1 MPSDYSTCHYGT
13 TLIPELLLLHK
24 TPPSAPKYTK
34 HKQTNKEY
42 EPCIE
47 ANWAK
52 YPDKGA
58 QWRTSPP
65 PLHPDTGEKTQCLK
79 IMIVQN

>member
-1 MPSDYSTCHYGT
+1 MLSDYSTCHYRT
-13 TLIPELLLLHK
+13 TLMPESLLLHK
-24 TPPSAPKYTK
+24 TPPRATKYTE

-65 PLHPDTGEKTQCLK
+65 PLHPDEGERSLCLK
-79 IMIVQN
+79 FMIVRI